1 MQFLVKWLY
10 LLALIVWVGEVVF
23 FSFVVAPGVFRTF
36 PPPAVEAGRVLNEV
50 FPTYYKIGYAC
61 GFVLLVTSLMLLG
74 TAQARLWSGVGTVLV
89 AGMLTATL
97 YAGVVILPRATQL
110 RPQIHDPGAP
120 AGAKEEFDRLHRL
133 AVTLNGAVLLGGIAV
148 SVITAASIRP

>member
-1 MQFLVKWLY
+1 MQLLVKWLY
-10 LLALIVWVGEVVF
+10 LAALIVWVGEVVF

-61 GFVLLVTSLMLLG
+61 GLVLLVTSLLLLR
-74 TAQARLWSGVGTVLV
+74 TASARLWPGVGTVVV
-89 AGMLTATL
+89 AAMLAATV
-97 YAGVVILPRATQL
+97 YAGVVILPRATAL
-110 RPQIHDPGAP
+110 RPQIHDSAAP
-120 AGAKEEFDRLHRL
+120 AGAKDEFDRLHRL
-133 AVTLNGAVLLGGIAV
+133 AVTLNGGVLLGGIAI